1 MKELGIST
9 LLREVLGLSDDKL
22 LMMDWNEESKLVLDW
37 AKKHNYYVYSEPKD
51 SFFKWEAIKLAEEGG
66 FDGVI
71 LESLSFYGSIFKI
84 ITPSN
89 RGAQLSLFFHMNGKK
104 IFNKLIDRGFIV
116 DYREPNVVRVT
127 PVPLY
132 NSFMDVYNFVI
143 NLEEIIND
151 LED

>member
-71 LESLSFYGSIFKI
+71 LESLNKNKGYENYRKI
-84 ITPSN
+84 
-89 RGAQLSLFFHMNGKK
+89 
-104 IFNKLIDRGFIV
+104 
-116 DYREPNVVRVT
+116 
-127 PVPLY
+127 
-132 NSFMDVYNFVI
+132 
-143 NLEEIIND
+143 
-151 LED
+151 